1 MERGMYVNSLH
12 YLYNFCVIKNYSKIK
27 KFLKLRIF
35 KGKEGELKNIFEG
48 SMASNCSNMVKAINQ
63 QIEEA
68 QRIPSTRNLIKVSCR
83 HMIRL
88 LKTSDK
94 VLKNNQ
100 REKTHTKEE
109 S

>member
-1 MERGMYVNSLH
+1 MYVNSLH

-68 QRIPSTRNLIKVSCR
+68 KQIPSTRNLIKVTCR

>member
-1 MERGMYVNSLH
+1 MHKSYGRR
-12 YLYNFCVIKNYSKIK
+12 KQR
-27 KFLKLRIF
+27 KFQEVKAQVVQ
-35 KGKEGELKNIFEG
+35 G
-48 SMASNCSNMVKAINQ
+48 SNCSNMVKAINQ

-68 QRIPSTRNLIKVSCR
+68 QQIPSTRNLIKVTCR

-100 REKTHTKEE
+100 REKTHTKEVFY
-109 S
+109 